1 MDLGSFDGATIVTL
15 LLTIAFTAWAG
26 VVRWGVHKISDQL
39 NDIGDDLK
47 TESAKLNQYIVQ
59 TETRLAILE
68 DRVINND

>member
-26 VVRWGVHKISDQL
+26 VVRWGVQKISDQL